1 MRDVCPYLILK
12 ITHCNCS
19 KDCVHQSCGCRQLNI
34 TSSTDNCNFGK
45 SYVPCKNV
53 RKELVPISDD
63 EIEIEEDIGND
74 IYNENENIRDARDI
88 CFIS

>member
-19 KDCVHQSCGCRQLNI
+19 KDCVHRSCGCRQLNI

-45 SYVPCKNV
+45 SDVPCKNQNV
-53 RKELVPISDD
+53 RKELVPISFSDD

-74 IYNENENIRDARDI
+74 I
-88 CFIS
+88 